1 MPVDTDLLTALLA
14 PIPGASLAGREM
26 RYEQEYADLKEA
38 RREDPP
44 GVTRRPE
51 DPPPRVAD
59 WARVVSQGTT
69 LLTTATKD
77 LQVAAWLTEGLLRQK
92 GAAGLATGVA
102 ALRGIL
108 EQYWDG
114 CFPEIEDD
122 DVSSRAGPLTFVGTK
137 LVLGVQQLPVAPGVS
152 YLEFK
157 YARSIPTEQAIADA
171 PYDDRPALAA
181 RREEAAG
188 AGRLMPEA
196 VAKAMDD
203 LGKEPVRR
211 QMADLDVALAEL
223 ALLEKQSD
231 ARFGR
236 EAPAYTD
243 LRKVLGEVRHEVQ
256 ALLRARLE
264 TDPDPVAETEGAA
277 GAEAGGGAPADA
289 APGDDTGGEVASA
302 AQAALR
308 MAAAAKWLRVQDPT
322 NPAPYGLLRGFRWGE
337 LRREAPTVDPRLL
350 EPPAIVLRA
359 RLKTLALD
367 GRWAEVLE
375 QGELLMATPQ
385 GRGWLDLQR
394 YALTACGHLGSGHDA
409 VASVIRS
416 ELRALLAA
424 LPTLPRMTL
433 MDDTPAANDETRHWL
448 ETEGLV
454 PDVAASEGAD
464 ADADDPEAVMT
475 DGLEA
480 LDAALAA
487 DEATS
492 HHGGVGRRVRRAS
505 SSDGRDPFDLALA
518 ELAQRR
524 PQRAVELLTEQ
535 LGRERSPRASFVRQ
549 VQVAYVMVEA
559 GLDQVAYPTLLQ
571 LKQVIEKQNLE
582 QWEAGPL
589 VAQPLAL
596 LCRVLDRTG
605 GDETMRS
612 ELYQR
617 VCRLD
622 PVQGLALPPR

>member
-14 PIPGASLAGREM
+14 PIPGASPAGRAM

-38 RREDPP
+38 RREDPA

-59 WARVVSQGTT
+59 WGRVVSLGTT

-77 LQVAAWLTEGLLRQK
+77 LQVAAWLAEGLLRHK
-92 GAAGLATGVA
+92 GAAGLATGLA
-102 ALRGIL
+102 GLRGIL
-108 EQYWDG
+108 EQYWEG
-114 CFPEIEDD
+114 CFPEIEED
-122 DVSSRAGPLTFVGTK
+122 DVSSRAGPLAFVGGK
-137 LVLGVQQLPVAPGVS
+137 LVLGVQQLPVAPGVP
-152 YLEFK
+152 YLEYK
-157 YARSIPTEQAIADA
+157 YARTIPTEQAIADA
-171 PYDDRPALAA
+171 AYEDRPPLAA
-181 RREEAAG
+181 RREEAAS

-196 VAKAMDD
+196 IAKEA
-203 LGKEPVRR
+203 VRR
-211 QMADLDVALAEL
+211 QLAELDVALAEL
-223 ALLEKQSD
+223 GLLEKQSD

-243 LRKVLGEVRHEVQ
+243 LRKALGEVRHEVQ
-256 ALLRARLE
+256 ALLRSRLE
-264 TDPDPVAETEGAA
+264 ADPDPM
-277 GAEAGGGAPADA
+277 AEAEAEADGASGGGAPAGAEPSEDA
-289 APGDDTGGEVASA
+289 GGDVTSA
-302 AQAALR
+302 VQATLR
-308 MAAAAKWLRVQDPT
+308 MAAAAKWLRGQDPA

-337 LRREAPTVDPRLL
+337 LRREAPAVDPRLL
-350 EPPAIVLRA
+350 EPPAIALRA
-359 RLKTLALD
+359 RLKALALD

-375 QGELLMATPQ
+375 QGELLMATPH

-394 YALTACGHLGSGHDA
+394 YALTACGHLGSGYDA

-433 MDDTPAANDETRHWL
+433 MDDTPTANDETRHWL
-448 ETEGLV
+448 EAEGLA
-454 PDVAASEGAD
+454 PDATLPEEAATD
-464 ADADDPEAVMT
+464 APEAVMT

-480 LDAALAA
+480 LDAALEA

-492 HHGGVGRRVRRAS
+492 HHGGVGRRVRRPAAA
-505 SSDGRDPFDLALA
+505 DGRDPFDLALA

-524 PQRAVELLTEQ
+524 PQRAVELLTAQ
-535 LGRERSPRASFVRQ
+535 LARERSPRASFVRQ

-571 LKQVIEKQNLE
+571 LMNVIEQQKLE

-612 ELYQR
+612 DLYRR